1 MDKLELYMS
10 ELLVLKEVLEADV
23 ESSGWSEVDYS
34 DVELMQY
41 YLHRAKMLEK
51 IKEVIKE

>member
-41 YLHRAKMLEK
+41 YLHRAKLLEK